1 MDLIHGSCVAIS
13 GKGVVLR
20 GPSGSGKSDL
30 ALRLIDDGAS
40 LISDDQI
47 TISVRDKRVFA
58 SAPPAIAGMLE
69 ARGIGIVQLEY
80 LDETQVHLI
89 IDLVPTE
96 PVERMPVESST
107 TLEGISLPLTRLASF
122 ESSNPAKVRL
132 ALHAAT
138 GDLNIQR

>member
-96 PVERMPVESST
+96 SVERMPVESST
-107 TLEGISLPLTRLASF
+107 TLEGISLPLTHLASF

-138 GDLNIQR
+138 GELNIQR